1 MKSLKKV
8 LSVVLA
14 VAMLACSMAVVASAD
29 GNYTTV
35 KSWGLTEFANFAE
48 SGLVSDADHAVL
60 SRQKSVGA
68 AGYGVYGYI
77 STGTNATVA
86 GGHTYTYV
94 LSLDWSGV
102 SLGAETT
109 NGLCVDCWVSDAEGS
124 PTISNGISNE
134 TLRAAYEQAV
144 ENGFKYTADGNRY
157 FDISVDLTL
166 PEATNGY
173 DGEFRIYTRGFTDFR
188 LYSVSIYD
196 ATADPFFAQPIAVLD
211 SGESSPSNDMDG
223 IRTGTDEA
231 GNWNPY
237 IENSNYELPRG
248 LRVYRG
254 VFDETKL
261 ALGGT
266 KMNFAAGSY
275 SANYSLSFDGVFCAD
290 DAVLATAKV
299 KNAEGAEVATKDI
312 TKADLTRSIKDSNG
326 GNTTG
331 GFFDGTID
339 LAVPFTVEAD
349 GEYTAEL
356 YTTGLANLTVVEAS
370 FSAAIPDEEIKAVE
384 DKIAAI
390 GDVKYDPDKS
400 EDSGELITA
409 ARDAYN
415 ALAEK
420 YGDVSSM
427 VDNFEVLTSAE
438 NVYANLKE
446 EYDTMIENAATVDEA
461 INAIEFPITK
471 DSEDAIVTA
480 EETRDSFIEYFGQ
493 EKADLHIKGLATLA
507 KAREDFDK
515 LSDVVYGDVNGD
527 GEVTVA
533 DALMVL
539 QHSVGK
545 ITLDESV
552 LVNADVDG
560 EEGIAVTDALA
571 ILQASVNKI
580 TLPIV
585 KD

>member
-1 MKSLKKV
+1 MKTMKKV

-14 VAMLACSMAVVASAD
+14 VAMLACSMAIAASAD
-29 GNYTTV
+29 GSYVNV
-35 KSWGLTEFANFAE
+35 KTWGAAEFSDFAGNGLT
-48 SGLVSDADHAVL
+48 SDADHAVL
-60 SRQKSVGA
+60 VRRKSVGWQ
-68 AGYGVYGYI
+68 GYGIYGMPSGGLVDVI
-77 STGTNATVA
+77 A
-86 GGHTYTYV
+86 GETYTFEV
-94 LSLDWSGV
+94 ELDYSGV
-102 SLGAETT
+102 TPNENQNALIADFY
-109 NGLCVDCWVSDAEGS
+109 LQDYDYCVEICLTGKQLQEKLDEGNFRYSD
-124 PTISNGISNE
+124 
-134 TLRAAYEQAV
+134 
-144 ENGFKYTADGNRY
+144 DGVRY
-157 FDISVDLTL
+157 FVVRGDLAIPTEIEGQTVSGKVVG
-166 PEATNGY
+166 EA
-173 DGEFRIYTRGFTDFR
+173 RLWTRGFADYR
-188 LYSVSIYD
+188 ALNMRVYSEDNPFMPLGEWNFGDMS
-196 ATADPFFAQPIAVLD
+196 TA
-211 SGESSPSNDMDG
+211 NDDGG
-223 IRTGTDEA
+223 IRTE
-231 GNWNPY
+231 PY

-254 VFDETKL
+254 DFEAAKL

-507 KAREDFDK
+507 KAREDFDN
-515 LSDVVYGDVNGD
+515 LSGVVYGDVNGD

-585 KD
+585 K

>member
-77 STGTNATVA
+77 SNGTNATVA

-254 VFDETKL
+254 DFEAAKL

-527 GEVTVA
+527 GKITVT

-545 ITLDESV
+545 ITLDETV
-552 LVNADVDG
+552 LKNADVDG
-560 EEGIAVTDALA
+560 EEGITVTDALA
-571 ILQASVNKI
+571 ILQASVDKI
-580 TLPIV
+580 SLPIV
-585 KD
+585 KA

>member
-1 MKSLKKV
+1 MKTVKKV

-14 VAMLACSMAVVASAD
+14 VAMLACSMAIAASAD
-29 GNYTTV
+29 GSYVNV
-35 KSWGLTEFANFAE
+35 KTWGAAEFSDFAGNGLT
-48 SGLVSDADHAVL
+48 SDADHAVL
-60 SRQKSVGA
+60 VRRKSVGWQ
-68 AGYGVYGYI
+68 GYGIYGMPSGGLVDVI
-77 STGTNATVA
+77 A
-86 GGHTYTYV
+86 GETYTFEV
-94 LSLDWSGV
+94 ELDYSGV
-102 SLGAETT
+102 TPNENQNALIADFY
-109 NGLCVDCWVSDAEGS
+109 LQDYDYCVEICLTGKQLQEKLDEGNFRYSD
-124 PTISNGISNE
+124 
-134 TLRAAYEQAV
+134 
-144 ENGFKYTADGNRY
+144 DGVRY
-157 FDISVDLTL
+157 FVVRGDLAIPTEIEGQTVSGKVVG
-166 PEATNGY
+166 EA
-173 DGEFRIYTRGFTDFR
+173 RLWTRGFADYR
-188 LYSVSIYD
+188 ALNMRVYSEDNPFMPLGEWNFGDMS
-196 ATADPFFAQPIAVLD
+196 TA
-211 SGESSPSNDMDG
+211 NDDGG
-223 IRTGTDEA
+223 IRTE
-231 GNWNPY
+231 PY

-254 VFDETKL
+254 DFDETKL

-585 KD
+585 K

>member
-134 TLRAAYEQAV
+134 TLRAAYEQAG

-545 ITLDESV
+545 ITLDETV
-552 LVNADVDG
+552 LKNADVDG

-571 ILQASVNKI
+571 ILQASVGKI

>member
-1 MKSLKKV
+1 MKTVKKV

-254 VFDETKL
+254 VFEAAKL

-545 ITLDESV
+545 ITLDETV
-552 LVNADVDG
+552 LKNADVDG

-571 ILQASVNKI
+571 ILQASVGKS

-585 KD
+585 K

>member
-254 VFDETKL
+254 VFEAAKL

-427 VDNFEVLTSAE
+427 VDNFDVLTSAE

-545 ITLDESV
+545 ITLDETV
-552 LVNADVDG
+552 LKNADVDG
-560 EEGIAVTDALA
+560 EEGITVTDALA
-571 ILQASVNKI
+571 ILQASVGKI

-585 KD
+585 K

>member
-1 MKSLKKV
+1 MSFP
-8 LSVVLA
+8 A
-14 VAMLACSMAVVASAD
+14 A
-29 GNYTTV
+29 
-35 KSWGLTEFANFAE
+35 FAYIAE
-48 SGLVSDADHAVL
+48 S
-60 SRQKSVGA
+60 SR
-68 AGYGVYGYI
+68 
-77 STGTNATVA
+77 
-86 GGHTYTYV
+86 
-94 LSLDWSGV
+94 
-102 SLGAETT
+102 
-109 NGLCVDCWVSDAEGS
+109 
-124 PTISNGISNE
+124 
-134 TLRAAYEQAV
+134 
-144 ENGFKYTADGNRY
+144 
-157 FDISVDLTL
+157 L
-166 PEATNGY
+166 P
-173 DGEFRIYTRGFTDFR
+173 
-188 LYSVSIYD
+188 S
-196 ATADPFFAQPIAVLD
+196 
-211 SGESSPSNDMDG
+211 
-223 IRTGTDEA
+223 
-231 GNWNPY
+231 
-237 IENSNYELPRG
+237 LPR
-248 LRVYRG
+248 RHQ
-254 VFDETKL
+254 DELCRRQLFRKL
-261 ALGGT
+261 QP
-266 KMNFAAGSY
+266 
-275 SANYSLSFDGVFCAD
+275 SFDGVFLRRRRGSCHR
-290 DAVLATAKV
+290 KGYECRGCGSCNQGHY
-299 KNAEGAEVATKDI
+299 KGRSY
-312 TKADLTRSIKDSNG
+312 RSIKDSNG

-356 YTTGLANLTVVEAS
+356 YTTGLANLTVVVEAS

-493 EKADLHIKGLATLA
+493 EKADLHIKGSCNAC

-545 ITLDESV
+545 ITL
-552 LVNADVDG
+552 
-560 EEGIAVTDALA
+560 
-571 ILQASVNKI
+571 
-580 TLPIV
+580 
-585 KD
+585 

>member
-1 MKSLKKV
+1 MKTMKKV

-14 VAMLACSMAVVASAD
+14 VAMLACSMAIAASAD
-29 GNYTTV
+29 GSYVNV
-35 KSWGLTEFANFAE
+35 KTWGAAEFSDFAGNGLT
-48 SGLVSDADHAVL
+48 SDADHAVL
-60 SRQKSVGA
+60 VRRKSVGWQ
-68 AGYGVYGYI
+68 GYGIYGMPSGGLVDVI
-77 STGTNATVA
+77 A
-86 GGHTYTYV
+86 GETYTFEV
-94 LSLDWSGV
+94 ELDYSGV
-102 SLGAETT
+102 TPNENQNALIADFY
-109 NGLCVDCWVSDAEGS
+109 LQDYDYCVEICLTGKQLQEKLDEGNFRYSD
-124 PTISNGISNE
+124 
-134 TLRAAYEQAV
+134 
-144 ENGFKYTADGNRY
+144 DGVRY
-157 FDISVDLTL
+157 FVVRGDLAIPTEIEGQTVSGKVVG
-166 PEATNGY
+166 EA
-173 DGEFRIYTRGFTDFR
+173 RLWTRGFADYR
-188 LYSVSIYD
+188 ALNMRVYSEDNPFMPLGEWNFGDMS
-196 ATADPFFAQPIAVLD
+196 TA
-211 SGESSPSNDMDG
+211 NDDGG
-223 IRTGTDEA
+223 IRTE
-231 GNWNPY
+231 PY

-299 KNAEGAEVATKDI
+299 KNAEGTEVATKDI

-356 YTTGLANLTVVEAS
+356 YTTGLANLTVVQAS

-409 ARDAYN
+409 ARVAYN

-427 VDNFEVLTSAE
+427 VDNFEVLTLAE

-515 LSDVVYGDVNGD
+515 LSDAVYGDVNGD
-527 GEVTVA
+527 GEVTVT

-545 ITLDESV
+545 ITLDETV
-552 LVNADVDG
+552 LKNADVDG
-560 EEGIAVTDALA
+560 EEGITVTDALA
-571 ILQASVNKI
+571 ILQASVGKI

>member
-1 MKSLKKV
+1 MKTVKKV

-14 VAMLACSMAVVASAD
+14 VAMLACSMAIAASAD
-29 GNYTTV
+29 GSYVNV
-35 KSWGLTEFANFAE
+35 KTWGAAEFSDFAGNGLT
-48 SGLVSDADHAVL
+48 SDADHAVL
-60 SRQKSVGA
+60 VRRKSVGWQ
-68 AGYGVYGYI
+68 GYGIYGMPSGGLVDVI
-77 STGTNATVA
+77 A
-86 GGHTYTYV
+86 GETYTFEV
-94 LSLDWSGV
+94 ELDYSGV
-102 SLGAETT
+102 TPNENQNALIADFY
-109 NGLCVDCWVSDAEGS
+109 LQDYDYCVEICLTGKQLQEKLDEGNFRYSD
-124 PTISNGISNE
+124 
-134 TLRAAYEQAV
+134 
-144 ENGFKYTADGNRY
+144 DGVRY
-157 FDISVDLTL
+157 FVVRGDLAIPTEIEGQTVSGKVVG
-166 PEATNGY
+166 EA
-173 DGEFRIYTRGFTDFR
+173 RLWTRGFADYR
-188 LYSVSIYD
+188 ALNMRVYSEDNPFMPLGEWNFGDMS
-196 ATADPFFAQPIAVLD
+196 TA
-211 SGESSPSNDMDG
+211 NDDGG
-223 IRTGTDEA
+223 IRTE
-231 GNWNPY
+231 PY

-254 VFDETKL
+254 DFDETKL

-545 ITLDESV
+545 ITLDETV
-552 LVNADVDG
+552 LKNADVDG

-585 KD
+585 K

>member
-1 MKSLKKV
+1 MKTVKKV

-254 VFDETKL
+254 VFEAAKL

-545 ITLDESV
+545 ITLDETV
-552 LVNADVDG
+552 LKNADVDG

-585 KD
+585 K

>member
-196 ATADPFFAQPIAVLD
+196 ATSDPFFAQPIAVLD

-254 VFDETKL
+254 VFEAAKL

-545 ITLDESV
+545 ITLDETV
-552 LVNADVDG
+552 LKNADVDG

-585 KD
+585 K

>member
-1 MKSLKKV
+1 MKIVKKV

-14 VAMLACSMAVVASAD
+14 VAMLACSMAIAASAD
-29 GNYTTV
+29 GSYVNV
-35 KSWGLTEFANFAE
+35 KTWGAAAFSDFAGNRLTPDAHHPL
-48 SGLVSDADHAVL
+48 LVP
-60 SRQKSVGA
+60 RKSVGWQ
-68 AGYGVYGYI
+68 GYGIYGMPFFFF
-77 STGTNATVA
+77 NDAAT
-86 GGHTYTYV
+86 TEIYTFEV
-94 LSLDWSGV
+94 ELDYSGV
-102 SLGAETT
+102 TPNENQNALIADFY
-109 NGLCVDCWVSDAEGS
+109 LQDYDYCVEICLTGKQLQEKLDEGNFRYSD
-124 PTISNGISNE
+124 
-134 TLRAAYEQAV
+134 
-144 ENGFKYTADGNRY
+144 DGVRY
-157 FDISVDLTL
+157 FVVRGDLAIPTEIEGQTVSGKVVG
-166 PEATNGY
+166 EA
-173 DGEFRIYTRGFTDFR
+173 RLWTRGFADYR
-188 LYSVSIYD
+188 ALNMRVYSEDNPFMPLGEWNFGDMS
-196 ATADPFFAQPIAVLD
+196 TA
-211 SGESSPSNDMDG
+211 NDDGG
-223 IRTGTDEA
+223 IRTE
-231 GNWNPY
+231 PY

-254 VFDETKL
+254 DFDETKL

-545 ITLDESV
+545 ITLDETV
-552 LVNADVDG
+552 LKNADVDG

-585 KD
+585 K

>member
-299 KNAEGAEVATKDI
+299 KNAGGAEVATKDI

-585 KD
+585 K

>member
-480 EETRDSFIEYFGQ
+480 EETRDSFIESFGQ

-545 ITLDESV
+545 ITLDETV
-552 LVNADVDG
+552 LKNADVDG

>member
-254 VFDETKL
+254 VFEAAKL

-552 LVNADVDG
+552 LVNADVDS

>member
-1 MKSLKKV
+1 MKTVKKV

-14 VAMLACSMAVVASAD
+14 VAMLACSMAIAASAD
-29 GNYTTV
+29 GSYVNV
-35 KSWGLTEFANFAE
+35 KTWGAAEFSDFAGNGLT
-48 SGLVSDADHAVL
+48 SDADHAVL
-60 SRQKSVGA
+60 VRRKSVGWQ
-68 AGYGVYGYI
+68 GYGIYGMPSGGLVDVI
-77 STGTNATVA
+77 A
-86 GGHTYTYV
+86 GETYTFEV
-94 LSLDWSGV
+94 ELDYSGV
-102 SLGAETT
+102 TPNENQNALIADFY
-109 NGLCVDCWVSDAEGS
+109 LQDYDYCVEICLTGKQLQEKLDEGNFRYSD
-124 PTISNGISNE
+124 
-134 TLRAAYEQAV
+134 
-144 ENGFKYTADGNRY
+144 DGVRY
-157 FDISVDLTL
+157 FVVRGDLAIPTEIEGQTVSGKVVG
-166 PEATNGY
+166 EA
-173 DGEFRIYTRGFTDFR
+173 RLWTRGFADYR
-188 LYSVSIYD
+188 ALNMRVYSEDNPFMPLGEWNFGDMS
-196 ATADPFFAQPIAVLD
+196 TA
-211 SGESSPSNDMDG
+211 NDDGG
-223 IRTGTDEA
+223 IRTE
-231 GNWNPY
+231 PY

-254 VFDETKL
+254 DFDETKL

-507 KAREDFDK
+507 KAREDFDN
-515 LSDVVYGDVNGD
+515 LSGVVYGDVNGD

-585 KD
+585 K

>member
-1 MKSLKKV
+1 MKTMKKV

-14 VAMLACSMAVVASAD
+14 VAMLACSMAIAASAD
-29 GNYTTV
+29 GSYVNV
-35 KSWGLTEFANFAE
+35 KTWGAAEFSDFAGNGLT
-48 SGLVSDADHAVL
+48 SDADHAVL
-60 SRQKSVGA
+60 VRRKSVGWQ
-68 AGYGVYGYI
+68 GYGIYGMPSGGLVDVI
-77 STGTNATVA
+77 A
-86 GGHTYTYV
+86 GETYTFEV
-94 LSLDWSGV
+94 ELDYSGV
-102 SLGAETT
+102 TPNENQNALIADFY
-109 NGLCVDCWVSDAEGS
+109 LQDYDYCVEICLTGKQLQEKLDEGNFRYSD
-124 PTISNGISNE
+124 
-134 TLRAAYEQAV
+134 
-144 ENGFKYTADGNRY
+144 DGVRY
-157 FDISVDLTL
+157 FVVRGDLAIPTEIEGQTVSGKVVG
-166 PEATNGY
+166 EA
-173 DGEFRIYTRGFTDFR
+173 RLWTRGFADYR
-188 LYSVSIYD
+188 ALNMRVYSEDNPFMPLGEWNFGDMS
-196 ATADPFFAQPIAVLD
+196 TA
-211 SGESSPSNDMDG
+211 NDDGG
-223 IRTGTDEA
+223 IRTE
-231 GNWNPY
+231 PY

-545 ITLDESV
+545 ITLDETV
-552 LVNADVDG
+552 LKNADVDG

-571 ILQASVNKI
+571 ILQASVGKI

-585 KD
+585 K

>member
-1 MKSLKKV
+1 MKTVKKV

-14 VAMLACSMAVVASAD
+14 VAMLACSMAIAASAD
-29 GNYTTV
+29 GSYVNV
-35 KSWGLTEFANFAE
+35 KTWGAAEFSDFAGNGLT
-48 SGLVSDADHAVL
+48 SDADHAVL
-60 SRQKSVGA
+60 VRRKSVGWQ
-68 AGYGVYGYI
+68 GYGIYGMPSGGLVDVI
-77 STGTNATVA
+77 A
-86 GGHTYTYV
+86 GETYTFEV
-94 LSLDWSGV
+94 ELDYSGV
-102 SLGAETT
+102 TPNENQNALIADFY
-109 NGLCVDCWVSDAEGS
+109 LQDYDYCVEICLTGKQLQEKLDEGNFRYSD
-124 PTISNGISNE
+124 
-134 TLRAAYEQAV
+134 
-144 ENGFKYTADGNRY
+144 DGVRY
-157 FDISVDLTL
+157 FVVRGDLAIPTEIEGQTVSGKVVG
-166 PEATNGY
+166 EA
-173 DGEFRIYTRGFTDFR
+173 RLWTRGFADYR
-188 LYSVSIYD
+188 ALNMRVYSEDNPFMPLGEWNFGDMS
-196 ATADPFFAQPIAVLD
+196 TA
-211 SGESSPSNDMDG
+211 NDDGG
-223 IRTGTDEA
+223 IRTE
-231 GNWNPY
+231 PY

-254 VFDETKL
+254 DFDETKL

-507 KAREDFDK
+507 KAREDFDN
-515 LSDVVYGDVNGD
+515 LSGVVYGDVNGD

>member
-254 VFDETKL
+254 VFEAAKL

-507 KAREDFDK
+507 KARKDFDN

-571 ILQASVNKI
+571 ILQASVGKI

>member
-144 ENGFKYTADGNRY
+144 EKGFKYTADGNRY

-254 VFDETKL
+254 DFEAAKL

-299 KNAEGAEVATKDI
+299 KNAEGTEVATKDI

-356 YTTGLANLTVVEAS
+356 YTTGLANLTVVQAS

-427 VDNFEVLTSAE
+427 VDNFEVLTLAE

-515 LSDVVYGDVNGD
+515 LSDAVYGDVDGD
-527 GEVTVA
+527 GKITVT

-545 ITLDESV
+545 ITLDETV
-552 LVNADVDG
+552 LKNADVDG
-560 EEGIAVTDALA
+560 EEGITVTDALA

>member
-1 MKSLKKV
+1 MKTVKKV

-14 VAMLACSMAVVASAD
+14 VAMLACSMAIAASAD
-29 GNYTTV
+29 GSYVNV
-35 KSWGLTEFANFAE
+35 KTWGAAEFSDFAGNGLT
-48 SGLVSDADHAVL
+48 SDADHAVL
-60 SRQKSVGA
+60 VRRKSVGWQ
-68 AGYGVYGYI
+68 GYGIYGMPSGGLVDVI
-77 STGTNATVA
+77 A
-86 GGHTYTYV
+86 GETYTFEV
-94 LSLDWSGV
+94 ELDYSGV
-102 SLGAETT
+102 TPNENQNALIADFY
-109 NGLCVDCWVSDAEGS
+109 LQDYDYCVEICLTGKQLQEKLDEGNFRYSD
-124 PTISNGISNE
+124 
-134 TLRAAYEQAV
+134 
-144 ENGFKYTADGNRY
+144 DGVRY
-157 FDISVDLTL
+157 FVVRGDLAIPTEIEGQTVSGKVVG
-166 PEATNGY
+166 EA
-173 DGEFRIYTRGFTDFR
+173 RLWTRGFADYR
-188 LYSVSIYD
+188 ALNMRVYSEDNPFMPLGEWNFGDMS
-196 ATADPFFAQPIAVLD
+196 TA
-211 SGESSPSNDMDG
+211 NDDGG
-223 IRTGTDEA
+223 IRTE
-231 GNWNPY
+231 PY

-254 VFDETKL
+254 DFEAAKL

-356 YTTGLANLTVVEAS
+356 YTTGLANLTVVQAS

-446 EYDTMIENAATVDEA
+446 EYNTMIENAATVDEA

-515 LSDVVYGDVNGD
+515 LSNVVYGDVNGD

-571 ILQASVNKI
+571 ILQASVGKI

>member
-1 MKSLKKV
+1 MKTMKKV

-14 VAMLACSMAVVASAD
+14 VAMLACSMAIAASAD
-29 GNYTTV
+29 GSYVNV
-35 KSWGLTEFANFAE
+35 KTWGAAEFSDFAGNGLT
-48 SGLVSDADHAVL
+48 SDADHAVL
-60 SRQKSVGA
+60 VRRKSVGWQ
-68 AGYGVYGYI
+68 GYGIYGMPSGGLVDVI
-77 STGTNATVA
+77 A
-86 GGHTYTYV
+86 GETYTFEV
-94 LSLDWSGV
+94 ELDYSGV
-102 SLGAETT
+102 TPNENQNALIADFY
-109 NGLCVDCWVSDAEGS
+109 LQDYDYCVEICLTGKQLQEKLDEGNFRYSD
-124 PTISNGISNE
+124 
-134 TLRAAYEQAV
+134 
-144 ENGFKYTADGNRY
+144 DGVRY
-157 FDISVDLTL
+157 FVVRGDLAIPTEIEGQTVSGKVVG
-166 PEATNGY
+166 EA
-173 DGEFRIYTRGFTDFR
+173 RLWTRGFADYR
-188 LYSVSIYD
+188 ALNMRVYSEDNPFMPLGEWNFGDMS
-196 ATADPFFAQPIAVLD
+196 TA
-211 SGESSPSNDMDG
+211 NDDGG
-223 IRTGTDEA
+223 IRTE
-231 GNWNPY
+231 PY

-254 VFDETKL
+254 VFEAAKL

-507 KAREDFDK
+507 KARKDFDN

-585 KD
+585 K

>member
-1 MKSLKKV
+1 MKTMKKV

-14 VAMLACSMAVVASAD
+14 VAMLACSMAIAASAD
-29 GNYTTV
+29 GSYVNV
-35 KSWGLTEFANFAE
+35 KTWGAAEFSDFAGNGLT
-48 SGLVSDADHAVL
+48 SDADHAVL
-60 SRQKSVGA
+60 VRRKSVGWQ
-68 AGYGVYGYI
+68 GYGIYGMPSGGLVDVI
-77 STGTNATVA
+77 A
-86 GGHTYTYV
+86 GETYTFEV
-94 LSLDWSGV
+94 ELDYSGV
-102 SLGAETT
+102 TPNENQNALIADFY
-109 NGLCVDCWVSDAEGS
+109 LQDYDYCVEICLTGKQLQEKLDEGNFRYSD
-124 PTISNGISNE
+124 
-134 TLRAAYEQAV
+134 
-144 ENGFKYTADGNRY
+144 DGVRY
-157 FDISVDLTL
+157 FVVRGDLAIPTEIEGQTVSGKVVG
-166 PEATNGY
+166 EA
-173 DGEFRIYTRGFTDFR
+173 RLWTRGFADYR
-188 LYSVSIYD
+188 ALNMRVYSEDNPFMPLGEWNFGDMS
-196 ATADPFFAQPIAVLD
+196 TA
-211 SGESSPSNDMDG
+211 NDDGG
-223 IRTGTDEA
+223 IRTE
-231 GNWNPY
+231 PY
-237 IENSNYELPRG
+237 IENGNYELPRG

-254 VFDETKL
+254 DFDETKL

-507 KAREDFDK
+507 KAREDFDN
-515 LSDVVYGDVNGD
+515 LSGVVYGDVNGD

>member
-1 MKSLKKV
+1 MKTVKKV

-14 VAMLACSMAVVASAD
+14 VAMLACSMAIAASAD
-29 GNYTTV
+29 GSYVNV
-35 KSWGLTEFANFAE
+35 KTWGAAEFSDFAGNGLT
-48 SGLVSDADHAVL
+48 SDADHAVL
-60 SRQKSVGA
+60 VRRKSVGWQ
-68 AGYGVYGYI
+68 GYGIYGMPSGGLVDVI
-77 STGTNATVA
+77 A
-86 GGHTYTYV
+86 GETYTFEV
-94 LSLDWSGV
+94 ELDYSGV
-102 SLGAETT
+102 TPNENQNALIADFY
-109 NGLCVDCWVSDAEGS
+109 LQDYDYCVEICLTGKQLQEKLDEGNFRYSD
-124 PTISNGISNE
+124 
-134 TLRAAYEQAV
+134 
-144 ENGFKYTADGNRY
+144 DGVRY
-157 FDISVDLTL
+157 FVVRGDLAIPTEIEGQTVSGKVVG
-166 PEATNGY
+166 EA
-173 DGEFRIYTRGFTDFR
+173 RLWTRGFADYR
-188 LYSVSIYD
+188 ALNMRVYSEDNPFMPLGEWNFGDMS
-196 ATADPFFAQPIAVLD
+196 TA
-211 SGESSPSNDMDG
+211 NDDGG
-223 IRTGTDEA
+223 IRTE
-231 GNWNPY
+231 PY

-254 VFDETKL
+254 DFDETKL

-545 ITLDESV
+545 ITLDETV
-552 LVNADVDG
+552 LKNADVDG
-560 EEGIAVTDALA
+560 EEGITVTDALA

-585 KD
+585 K

>member
-254 VFDETKL
+254 DFEAAKL

-299 KNAEGAEVATKDI
+299 KNAEGTEVATKDI

-427 VDNFEVLTSAE
+427 VDNFEVLTLAE

-545 ITLDESV
+545 ITLDETV
-552 LVNADVDG
+552 LKNADVDG

>member
-254 VFDETKL
+254 DFEAAKL

-545 ITLDESV
+545 ITLDETV
-552 LVNADVDG
+552 LKNADVDG

>member
-1 MKSLKKV
+1 MKTMKKV

-157 FDISVDLTL
+157 FDINVDLTL
-166 PEATNGY
+166 PEETNGY

-254 VFDETKL
+254 VFEAAKL

-545 ITLDESV
+545 ITLDETV
-552 LVNADVDG
+552 LKNADVDG

-585 KD
+585 K

>member
-1 MKSLKKV
+1 MKTMKKV

-14 VAMLACSMAVVASAD
+14 VAMLACSMAIAASAD
-29 GNYTTV
+29 GSYVNV
-35 KSWGLTEFANFAE
+35 KTWGAAEFSDFAGNGLT
-48 SGLVSDADHAVL
+48 SDADHAVL
-60 SRQKSVGA
+60 VRRKSVGWQ
-68 AGYGVYGYI
+68 GYGIYGMPSGGLVDVI
-77 STGTNATVA
+77 A
-86 GGHTYTYV
+86 GETYTFEV
-94 LSLDWSGV
+94 ELDYSGV
-102 SLGAETT
+102 TPNENQNALIADFY
-109 NGLCVDCWVSDAEGS
+109 LQDYDYCVEICLTGKQLQEKLDEGNFRYSD
-124 PTISNGISNE
+124 
-134 TLRAAYEQAV
+134 
-144 ENGFKYTADGNRY
+144 DGVRY
-157 FDISVDLTL
+157 FVVRGDLAIPTEIEGQTVSGKVVG
-166 PEATNGY
+166 EA
-173 DGEFRIYTRGFTDFR
+173 RLWTRGFADYR
-188 LYSVSIYD
+188 ALNMRVYSEDNPFMPLGEWNFGDMS
-196 ATADPFFAQPIAVLD
+196 TA
-211 SGESSPSNDMDG
+211 NDDGG
-223 IRTGTDEA
+223 IRTE
-231 GNWNPY
+231 PY

-254 VFDETKL
+254 DFDETKL

-427 VDNFEVLTSAE
+427 VDNFDVLTSAE

-507 KAREDFDK
+507 KAREDFDN

-585 KD
+585 K

>member
-1 MKSLKKV
+1 MKTVKKV

-14 VAMLACSMAVVASAD
+14 VAMLACSMAIAASAD
-29 GNYTTV
+29 GSYVNV
-35 KSWGLTEFANFAE
+35 KTWGAAEFSDFAGNGLT
-48 SGLVSDADHAVL
+48 SDADHAVL
-60 SRQKSVGA
+60 VRRKSVGWQ
-68 AGYGVYGYI
+68 GYGIYGMPSGGLVDVI
-77 STGTNATVA
+77 A
-86 GGHTYTYV
+86 GETYTFEV
-94 LSLDWSGV
+94 ELDYSGV
-102 SLGAETT
+102 TPNENQNALIADFY
-109 NGLCVDCWVSDAEGS
+109 LQDYDYCVEICLTGKQLQEKLDEGNFRYSD
-124 PTISNGISNE
+124 
-134 TLRAAYEQAV
+134 
-144 ENGFKYTADGNRY
+144 DGVRY
-157 FDISVDLTL
+157 FVVRGDLAIPTEIEGQTVSGKVVG
-166 PEATNGY
+166 EA
-173 DGEFRIYTRGFTDFR
+173 RLWTRGFADYR
-188 LYSVSIYD
+188 ALNMRVYSEDNPFMPLGEWNFGDMS
-196 ATADPFFAQPIAVLD
+196 TA
-211 SGESSPSNDMDG
+211 NDDGG
-223 IRTGTDEA
+223 IRTE
-231 GNWNPY
+231 PY

-254 VFDETKL
+254 VFEAAKL

-552 LVNADVDG
+552 LVNADVDS

-585 KD
+585 K

>member
-254 VFDETKL
+254 VFEAAKL

-480 EETRDSFIEYFGQ
+480 EETRDSFVEYFGQ

-507 KAREDFDK
+507 KAREDFDN
-515 LSDVVYGDVNGD
+515 LSGVVYGDVNGD

-545 ITLDESV
+545 ITLDETV
-552 LVNADVDG
+552 LKNADVDG

>member
-1 MKSLKKV
+1 MKTVKKV

-254 VFDETKL
+254 DFEAAKL

>member
-254 VFDETKL
+254 DFEAAKL

-427 VDNFEVLTSAE
+427 VDNFEVLTLAE

-515 LSDVVYGDVNGD
+515 LSNVVYGDVNGD

-545 ITLDESV
+545 ITLDETV
-552 LVNADVDG
+552 LKNADVDG

-571 ILQASVNKI
+571 ILQASVGKI

>member
-1 MKSLKKV
+1 MKTMKKV
-8 LSVVLA
+8 FSVVLA
-14 VAMLACSMAVVASAD
+14 VAMLACSMAIAASAD
-29 GNYTTV
+29 GSYVNV
-35 KSWGLTEFANFAE
+35 KTWGAAEFSDFAGNGLT
-48 SGLVSDADHAVL
+48 SDADHAVL
-60 SRQKSVGA
+60 VRRKSVGWQ
-68 AGYGVYGYI
+68 GYGIYGMPSGGLVDVI
-77 STGTNATVA
+77 A
-86 GGHTYTYV
+86 GETYTFEV
-94 LSLDWSGV
+94 ELDYSGV
-102 SLGAETT
+102 TPNENQNALIADFY
-109 NGLCVDCWVSDAEGS
+109 LQDYDYCVEICLTGKQLQEKLDEGNFRYSD
-124 PTISNGISNE
+124 
-134 TLRAAYEQAV
+134 
-144 ENGFKYTADGNRY
+144 DGVRY
-157 FDISVDLTL
+157 FVVRGDLAIPTEIEGQTVSGKVVG
-166 PEATNGY
+166 EA
-173 DGEFRIYTRGFTDFR
+173 RLWTRGFADYR
-188 LYSVSIYD
+188 ALNMRVYSEDNPFMPLGEWNFGDMS
-196 ATADPFFAQPIAVLD
+196 TA
-211 SGESSPSNDMDG
+211 NDDGG
-223 IRTGTDEA
+223 IRTE
-231 GNWNPY
+231 PY

-254 VFDETKL
+254 DFDETKL

-427 VDNFEVLTSAE
+427 VDNFDVLTSAE

-545 ITLDESV
+545 ITLDETV
-552 LVNADVDG
+552 LKNADVDG

>member
-1 MKSLKKV
+1 MKTMKKV
-8 LSVVLA
+8 FSVVLA
-14 VAMLACSMAVVASAD
+14 VAMLACSMAIAASAD
-29 GNYTTV
+29 GSYVNV
-35 KSWGLTEFANFAE
+35 KTWGAAEFSDFAGNGLT
-48 SGLVSDADHAVL
+48 SDADHAVL
-60 SRQKSVGA
+60 VRRKSVGWQ
-68 AGYGVYGYI
+68 GYGIYGMPSGGLVDVI
-77 STGTNATVA
+77 A
-86 GGHTYTYV
+86 GETYTFEV
-94 LSLDWSGV
+94 ELDYSGV
-102 SLGAETT
+102 TPNENQNALIADFY
-109 NGLCVDCWVSDAEGS
+109 LQDYDYCVEICLTGKQLQEKLDEGNFRYSD
-124 PTISNGISNE
+124 
-134 TLRAAYEQAV
+134 
-144 ENGFKYTADGNRY
+144 DGVRY
-157 FDISVDLTL
+157 FVVRGDLAIPTEIEGQTVSGKVVG
-166 PEATNGY
+166 EA
-173 DGEFRIYTRGFTDFR
+173 RLWTRGFADYR
-188 LYSVSIYD
+188 ALNMRVYSEDNPFMPLGEWNFGDMS
-196 ATADPFFAQPIAVLD
+196 TA
-211 SGESSPSNDMDG
+211 NDDGG
-223 IRTGTDEA
+223 IRTE
-231 GNWNPY
+231 PY

-254 VFDETKL
+254 VFEAAKL

-427 VDNFEVLTSAE
+427 VDNLEVLTSAE

-527 GEVTVA
+527 GEVTVT

-545 ITLDESV
+545 ITLDETV
-552 LVNADVDG
+552 LKNADVDG
-560 EEGIAVTDALA
+560 EEGITVTDALA
-571 ILQASVNKI
+571 ILQASVDKI
-580 TLPIV
+580 SLPIV
-585 KD
+585 KA

>member
-515 LSDVVYGDVNGD
+515 LSDAVYGDVDGD
-527 GEVTVA
+527 GKITVT

-545 ITLDESV
+545 ITLDETV
-552 LVNADVDG
+552 LKNADVDG
-560 EEGIAVTDALA
+560 EEGITVTDALA
-571 ILQASVNKI
+571 ILQASVDKI
-580 TLPIV
+580 SLPIV
-585 KD
+585 KA